1 MQFWVLLNEKT
12 SEKSEV
18 YQISWLGRLDSNQR
32 MSAPKADAL
41 PLGDAPMLYCG
52 KLVCCKQGIFYDKKN
67 IIASVF
73 FANVKKSD

>member
-1 MQFWVLLNEKT
+1 MKKT

-41 PLGDAPMLYCG
+41 PLGDAP
-52 KLVCCKQGIFYDKKN
+52 IFFMIKHAHPEQRYVYDKKN
-67 IIASVF
+67 INASF
-73 FANVKKSD
+73 FFIKC